1 MTLRGFLDGH
11 RAELG
16 APLRVFRNRYGIG
29 TVVIAVGIWLAIAL
43 VMVLVPDVPIAG
55 RVVVIGVAAG
65 FAAAVLLLT
74 AGEVV
79 AVCERGLALGPSG
92 VLRRPL
98 LVRYD
103 QITPGSLVPV
113 HRARRYAAT
122 TGHRHQTAIIR
133 NLGWVDRGIHFVG
146 PSANAAR
153 RGGLP
158 ILASNHQRSFDGR
171 WIWFMGTGSTLP
183 EQVTALIAEA
193 AGRSGRP
200 DLADAALAA
209 PPRELT
215 GRRGDAPRL
224 LPGYGA

>member
-146 PSANAAR
+146 PSANEAR

-158 ILASNHQRSFDGR
+158 ILARNHQRSFDGR

>member
-1 MTLRGFLDGH
+1 MILRRFLDEH
-11 RAELG
+11 RIELG
-16 APLRVFRNRYGIG
+16 APLQVIRNRFGIG
-29 TVVIAVGIWLAIAL
+29 TVLIAVGIWLAIAL
-43 VMVLVPDVPIAG
+43 AMVLVPDVPIAG
-55 RVVVIGVAAG
+55 RIVVIGVAAG

-79 AVCERGLALGPSG
+79 AVCEHGLALGPAG
-92 VLRRPL
+92 PLRRPL

-146 PSANAAR
+146 PPANEAR
-153 RGGLP
+153 RGGIP

-171 WIWFMGTGSTLP
+171 WIWFMGTGSTPP
-183 EQVTALIAEA
+183 EQVTAAIAEA
-193 AGRSGRP
+193 AGRSGHR
-200 DLADAALAA
+200 DLANAAIAA

-215 GRRGDAPRL
+215 GRKGDAPRL
-224 LPGYGA
+224 LPGYRA